1 MSLAKKPLMKIAT
14 TNSQSVS
21 VDWKPAVISK
31 DGTLYN
37 WPFKPLMALKW
48 LKDHLFAPIQLLHT
62 CFGLVV
68 WFFLTPS
75 LLT

>member
-21 VDWKPAVISK
+21 VDWKPVVISK
-31 DGTLYN
+31 DGTFYN

-48 LKDHLFAPIQLLHT
+48 LKDYLFAPIQLLHT